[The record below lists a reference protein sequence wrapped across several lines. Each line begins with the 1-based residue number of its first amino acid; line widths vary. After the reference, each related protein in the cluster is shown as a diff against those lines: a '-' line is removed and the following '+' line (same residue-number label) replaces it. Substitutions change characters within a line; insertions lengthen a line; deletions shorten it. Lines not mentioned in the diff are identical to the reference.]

1 MEDKEIVALYWKRDE
16 RAISET
22 SKKYGAYCYAI
33 ACNILSS
40 PEDAEESVNDTWVGA
55 WESMPPHKPDALSA
69 FLGKITRRISL
80 KRWRSRNAAK
90 RGGGEI
96 ELALDELAESVSS
109 GRLVEDALTERELP
123 RLIDAFLDALPDVE
137 QRVFV
142 CRYWYLD
149 SIADIAKR
157 FGFTQSKIKSM
168 LYRTRRKLRDYLRKE
183 GAYE

>member
-1 MEDKEIVALYWKRDE
+1 MEDKEIISLYWKRDE
-16 RAISET
+16 RAVSET
-22 SKKYGAYCYAI
+22 SEKYGAYCYAI

-69 FLGKITRRISL
+69 FLGKIARRISL
-80 KRWRSRNAAK
+80 KRWRNRSAAK
-90 RGGGEI
+90 RGGGVV
-96 ELALDELAESVSS
+96 ELALEELNESIPS
-109 GRLVEDALTERELP
+109 GKTAEDALTERELP

>member
-1 MEDKEIVALYWKRDE
+1 MEDKEIISLYWKRDE
-16 RAISET
+16 RAVSET
-22 SKKYGAYCYAI
+22 SEKYGAYCYAI
-33 ACNILSS
+33 ARNILSS
-40 PEDAEESVNDTWVGA
+40 PEDAEESVNDTWLGA
-55 WESMPPHKPDALSA
+55 WESIPPHKPDVLSA

-80 KRWRSRNAAK
+80 KRWRNRRAAK
-90 RGGGEI
+90 RGGGVV
-96 ELALDELAESVSS
+96 ELALEELNESIPS
-109 GRLVEDALTERELP
+109 GQTVEDALTERELP
-123 RLIDAFLDALPDVE
+123 RLIDTFLDTLPDVE

-168 LYRTRRKLRDYLRKE
+168 LHRARRKLRDYLRKE

>member
-1 MEDKEIVALYWKRDE
+1 MEDKEIVSLYWKRDE
-16 RAISET
+16 RAVSET
-22 SKKYGAYCYAI
+22 SEKYGAYCYAI
-33 ACNILSS
+33 AYNILSS

-80 KRWRSRNAAK
+80 KRWRNRNAAK
-90 RGGGEI
+90 RGGGVV
-96 ELALDELAESVSS
+96 ELALEELKESIPA
-109 GRLVEDALTERELP
+109 GQAVEDALAERELP
-123 RLIDAFLDALPDVE
+123 RLIDAFLDVLPDVE

-142 CRYWYLD
+142 RRYWYLD

-168 LYRTRRKLRDYLRKE
+168 LHRTRRKLRDYLRKE

>member
-1 MEDKEIVALYWKRDE
+1 MEDKEIVSLYWKRDE
-16 RAISET
+16 RAVSET
-22 SKKYGAYCYAI
+22 SEKYGAYCYAI
-33 ACNILSS
+33 AYNILSS

-80 KRWRSRNAAK
+80 KRWRNRRTAK
-90 RGGGEI
+90 RGGGVV
-96 ELALDELAESVSS
+96 ELALEELKESIPS
-109 GRLVEDALTERELP
+109 GQAVEDALAERELP

-142 CRYWYLD
+142 RRYWYLD

-168 LYRTRRKLRDYLRKE
+168 LHRTRRKLRDYLRKE